1 MDSVLLV
8 SDKLSLFTR
17 ASDGRFNQVS
27 TIRPRDPAQLKDVQL
42 SPDGRQLMAISSNP
56 DHGICFACLTK
67 IQDRWLYYDYF
78 PSEFRVT
85 CGVFSPTR
93 NHIVYFGTATGGII
107 EFDLKVK
114 GFNILTKGRNEVGP
128 PATSIDVNAM
138 GSHVAVAIGGS
149 LLVHSIRNKVDT
161 VIEYDASKNAQV
173 LLRFHPTQQFCLGI
187 FSSAEGAAVL
197 EFSTGTIQPP
207 PSSVRWRAPPG
218 EEHICEP
225 LTLLWAGTSGLI
237 TVAVDRRVVQYS
249 AKGCGQLYRHDKRVT
264 SAGILREG
272 AELLLG
278 LADGLACLDIRRRQL
293 LWTKDT
299 IFSRPVEMISRA
311 KHHLPVSRE
320 SSGVECMYPQLE
332 PYNLETRSKSVSA
345 RTGLALK
352 VDDVAQCV
360 ISPVRGDEVRIGQIK
375 LDDQRK
381 SSLSTLISPPRGYT
395 GGSRKQLARAVEG
408 AVAEDVLRT
417 NSLSAWISP
426 PRDCVDLKKLSSQT
440 TDFTEFRDK
449 MQTSENNHVLQSTII
464 SDYDRFHKDLIDIG
478 LDSSSPT
485 KSERPPLSLKQMMG
499 SGVQSKAPVSV
510 SRAKNIFCNV
520 DASRSLS
527 KNDSDGSLAASIVQQ
542 NKLLQRLVESS
553 ERLEN
558 TMEKVLEEVRYQGC
572 TTRNLVEHSLNLDK
586 AYHRETT
593 GILTMMYDAQQ
604 DQWLDVVNEAKAYV
618 GQKPAYM

>member
-67 IQDRWLYYDYF
+67 AQDRWLYYDYF
-78 PSEFRVT
+78 PSEFHVT

-93 NHIVYFGTATGGII
+93 NHIVYLGTATGGII

-149 LLVHSIRNKVDT
+149 LLVHSIKNKVDT

-173 LLRFHPTQQFCLGI
+173 LLRFHPTQQFSLGV

-197 EFSTGTIQPP
+197 EFSTGAIQLP

-225 LTLLWAGTSGLI
+225 LTLLWAGTSCLI

-249 AKGCGQLYRHDKRVT
+249 AKRCGQLYRHDKRVT

-311 KHHLPVSRE
+311 KHHLPVSRG

-408 AVAEDVLRT
+408 AVAE
-417 NSLSAWISP
+417 
-426 PRDCVDLKKLSSQT
+426 
-440 TDFTEFRDK
+440 E

-478 LDSSSPT
+478 LDSYSPT
-485 KSERPPLSLKQMMG
+485 KNERPPLSLKQMMG
-499 SGVQSKAPVSV
+499 SGVQSQAPVSV
-510 SRAKNIFCNV
+510 SRTKNIFYNV

-527 KNDSDGSLAASIVQQ
+527 KNDSDGSLAAAITKQQ
-542 NKLLQRLVESS
+542 KLLRRLVESS

-558 TMEKVLEEVRYQGC
+558 TIEKVLKELRHQGS
-572 TTRNLVEHSLNLDK
+572 TIRNLVEHSLNLGK
-586 AYHRETT
+586 AYHREIRE
-593 GILTMMYDAQQ
+593 ILTVMYDAQQ
-604 DQWLDVVNEAKAYV
+604 D
-618 GQKPAYM
+618 